1 MVDHLHLN
9 ILCLRGCR
17 ASLGGLLDLS
27 LRNLGQLVPVVG
39 VVGVGRVQEGE
50 FGIIAL
56 SLANLVLK
64 LRGVR

>member
-9 ILCLRGCR
+9 ILRLRGCR
-17 ASLGGLLDLS
+17 AGLGGLLDLS
-27 LRNLGQLVPVVG
+27 LRDLCQLVPVVG

-50 FGIIAL
+50 FRIIAL

-64 LRGVR
+64 LRGIG